1 MYSYAA
7 VSQYWADVADEYVDA
22 SITFV
27 VYDPSGG
34 FVTGGGWIDSPP
46 GAYMPGPAG
55 TVVVT
60 PANVGVDWWTNAT
73 RNNGYVDFVNGPET
87 PPLGAGS
94 LEMGTTDGNDKAQL
108 FNYDHV
114 GTLLA
119 DIDSITYATYRD
131 GASANP
137 PAQYP
142 AINIE
147 IDYVGD
153 GSSYTTLVWEPIYAY
168 GQSNLAVDT
177 WQTWDTMAPSQTGFG
192 GGWWSTKA
200 IPGIPIAFNSFVDW
214 DTIVA
219 NNPNARIKYGFGA
232 NIGSGWNGVFTGAV
246 DALALTVNGETTTYD
261 FEPVT
266 PPTGKAS
273 FGFVSRYKKG
283 ATVPTG
289 QTEFVFQAGDLNFH
303 SNSYDWLVINQGG
316 TNAQFKGS
324 GTINGEGDYRFMLW
338 ATDDATDTFRIKIW
352 EEIGNAETVTYDNG
366 TDQPIDGG
374 SIVIHQK

>member
-1 MYSYAA
+1 
-7 VSQYWADVADEYVDA
+7 
-22 SITFV
+22 
-27 VYDPSGG
+27 
-34 FVTGGGWIDSPP
+34 
-46 GAYMPGPAG
+46 
-55 TVVVT
+55 
-60 PANVGVDWWTNAT
+60 
-73 RNNGYVDFVNGPET
+73 
-87 PPLGAGS
+87 
-94 LEMGTTDGNDKAQL
+94 
-108 FNYDHV
+108 
-114 GTLLA
+114 
-119 DIDSITYATYRD
+119 
-131 GASANP
+131 
-137 PAQYP
+137 
-142 AINIE
+142 
-147 IDYVGD
+147 
-153 GSSYTTLVWEPIYAY
+153 
-168 GQSNLAVDT
+168 VDT